1 MKPNIKPQAKP
12 TPAEGTP
19 AAGIW
24 KGHVVV
30 PAIGG
35 GWLRREVHLPNTVV
49 DAYAQDAHKPCD
61 AREVVVE
68 QIDRW
73 MRDPDLVTKFLR
85 VAK

>member
-1 MKPNIKPQAKP
+1 MSAKTKTTTKPAD
-12 TPAEGTP
+12 GSP

-24 KGHVVV
+24 KGHVLV

-35 GWLRREVHLPNTVV
+35 GWLRREVHLPSTVV
-49 DAYAQDAHKPCD
+49 DAYCVDAHKPCD

-73 MRDPDLVTKFLR
+73 MRDPDLVSKFLR
-85 VAK
+85 VAR